1 MARKQTDETEVTHD
15 ALQRATRT
23 GSMETASLAAMQDR
37 LQQEQAQAADRE
49 RLIAQCH
56 EVIGRVQAADVF
68 SKMAT
73 VSSLVWL
80 REMKEAKIYKD
91 LPNIGTWDNFCKYLG
106 KDRRTVDEDLQN
118 LSSFGENFL
127 ETCRQLSIGY
137 RELRQLRQLTHNGD
151 VVIDGEVITIGE
163 KKIPF
168 DPDHTDDL
176 QAAIEWI
183 LDEKS
188 GLAQRV
194 EKLEKNMK
202 AVVKEETK
210 GLRLEK
216 DALVKEVERLKVCDI
231 TEKDRDWSV
240 GQMDEIKQA
249 IVNLE
254 LSCRKFMVDP
264 RLVDDRPLQAQI
276 EGHLT
281 AAEMLLKD
289 LRTEWE
295 QAFYFG
301 EEE

>member
-1 MARKQTDETEVTHD
+1 MARKQTDEMEATHD

-37 LQQEQAQAADRE
+37 LQQEQAQASERE

-56 EVIGRVQAADVF
+56 EVIGRIQGFKAVAEFADVG
-68 SKMAT
+68 K
-73 VSSLVWL
+73 LVWL
-80 REMKEAKIYKD
+80 KQIKESKIYKD
-91 LPNIGTWDNFCKYLG
+91 LPDVGTWDNFCNYIGLSRSK
-106 KDRRTVDEDLQN
+106 VDEDLLNIQ
-118 LSSFGENFL
+118 SFGEMFL
-127 ETCRQLSIGY
+127 TTVGNLGLGY

-163 KKIPF
+163 KRIPF

-202 AVVKEETK
+202 AVVKEETN

-216 DALVKEVERLKVCDI
+216 DALVKEVERLKVYDI

-289 LRTEWE
+289 LRTDWE

>member
-1 MARKQTDETEVTHD
+1 MARKQTDEMEATQD

-163 KKIPF
+163 KRIPF

-202 AVVKEETK
+202 AVVKEETN

-216 DALVKEVERLKVCDI
+216 DALVKEVERLKVYDI

-264 RLVDDRPLQAQI
+264 RLAGDRPLQAQI

-289 LRTEWE
+289 LRTDWE